1 MCKGVRRSSR
11 SHGVKAISR
20 ARKSGLFQTFRPAAK
35 PQCRRTPHVNNNNEV
50 SRGASYAWR
59 NSFEL
64 FRLSRPSRVIGDREK
79 STRLTAV
86 NRTPVP
92 SSIILDFL
100 MPRRLPHSSAKGAFS
115 RAVLYK
121 DRARFPKKAE
131 NTSYIRIL
139 SPVAYTFGSMDFKI
153 RSFKCKIGW
162 QRGSLITSK

>member
-92 SSIILDFL
+92 LLLSSTFSCLAAYPIQVQKEPFHARYYTRTERAFRKKPKIPLIYVYSH
-100 MPRRLPHSSAKGAFS
+100 RLHIPSARWTLKLGHSSAK
-115 RAVLYK
+115 
-121 DRARFPKKAE
+121 
-131 NTSYIRIL
+131 
-139 SPVAYTFGSMDFKI
+139 
-153 RSFKCKIGW
+153 
-162 QRGSLITSK
+162 